1 MKFKTIITTKTI
13 IAQIDIFF
21 KNVFRFELDERKLG
35 STNISTNTNEIA
47 GIIYSKFINKY
58 FNYA

>member
-1 MKFKTIITTKTI
+1 MKYRTITTTKTI

-35 STNISTNTNEIA
+35 STNISTNINEIA
-47 GIIYSKFINKY
+47 GIIYSKFISKY